1 MMTKV
6 AELKA
11 LAKNYKLLYVED
23 DASIRRSMEEYL
35 RKFFFEVVVANNGQ
49 EGLTRY
55 KEGVFEIVIT
65 DLSMP
70 IMNGLE
76 MLEKIKQLNPQQ
88 LTLVTSAHGES
99 EYMVGAI
106 KTGIDGYIIKPFD
119 FIQLNEELFKIVEKL
134 HVYEE
139 NAQYKKSLEQLV
151 EKKTVMLKDLLA
163 YQSENYEKTIYSMVE
178 MIEERDTYT
187 AGHSKRVAEYSRLIA
202 KSMGYSDEECTQIY
216 QAGILHDIGKIA
228 TPDSVL
234 LNPNTLNAIE
244 YKLIQEHVSVGY
256 KLISHVPMFAEL
268 AEIIYAH
275 HERYDGSGYP
285 KGLKGDEI
293 LPLSRI
299 MSVADSFDAM
309 TTSRIYKARKS
320 VEDAITELKGLSGI
334 QYEPL
339 VVEHASVAL
348 LDVVIAEGITQL
360 PKSEL
365 EEERF
370 AYFYKDILTG
380 VYNQNYLEIVL
391 AKNLYEKKYTH
402 MCTIFLKEFSKFN
415 KIQSWSEGDLFLT
428 KIATTLKEYFQH
440 ALIFR
445 IFGDDFVIISEEQ
458 QDIENLKILLD
469 KAVKQS
475 AIGYRLKSIDLQ
487 EVEIENIKQIENY

>member
-1 MMTKV
+1 MINKI

-23 DASIRRSMEEYL
+23 NDSIRRSMEQYL
-35 RKFFFEVVVANNGQ
+35 RKFFLEVVVATNGK
-49 EGLTRY
+49 EGLECY
-55 KEGVFEIVIT
+55 ENGSFELVVT

-76 MLEKIKQLNPQQ
+76 MLEAIKKIHPEQLV
-88 LTLVTSAHGES
+88 LVTSAHSES
-99 EYMVGAI
+99 EYMIGAI
-106 KTGIDGYIIKPFD
+106 ELGIDGYIIKPFD
-119 FIQLNEELFKIVEKL
+119 FEQLNSELFKIVEKI
-134 HVYEE
+134 HIYEE
-139 NAQYKKSLEQLV
+139 NAEYKKSLERLV
-151 EKKTVMLKDLLA
+151 EKKTKMLNEMLSF
-163 YQSENYEKTIYSMVE
+163 QSENYEKTIYSMVE

-187 AGHSKRVAEYSRLIA
+187 AGHSKRVAKYSKLIA
-202 KSMGYSDEECTQIY
+202 QSMGYSEAECIKIH

-234 LNPNTLNAIE
+234 LNPKALNTLE
-244 YKLIQEHVSVGY
+244 YKLIQEHVNVGY

-285 KGLKGDEI
+285 QGLKGDEI

-299 MSVADSFDAM
+299 MIVADSFDAM

-320 VEDAITELKGLSGI
+320 VQEAIAELNVLSGF
-334 QYEPL
+334 QYDPQ
-339 VVEHASVAL
+339 VVKYASIAL
-348 LDVVIAEGITQL
+348 KDVVTEEGINQL

-370 AYFYKDILTG
+370 AYFYKDMLSES
-380 VYNQNYLEIVL
+380 YNQNYLEIVL
-391 AKNLYEKKYTH
+391 VKNAYEKKYAYMYTV
-402 MCTIFLKEFSKFN
+402 FLKNFSKFN
-415 KIQSWSEGDLFLT
+415 KTKSWSEGDVL
-428 KIATTLKEYFQH
+428 LKKVSHILKDSFSE

-445 IFGDDFVIISEEQ
+445 VFGDDFVVISEQEQ
-458 QDIENLKILLD
+458 DTSHARVLLD
-469 KAVKQS
+469 EVMSKNGIHYKF
-475 AIGYRLKSIDLQ
+475 KSIDLR
-487 EVEIENIKQIENY
+487 EVDIENIKQIENS